1 MTSPM
6 QYHFAPRTIA
16 EARRMRAELM
26 GRLIRKGWRRLRN
39 AIVAFRE
46 RRALARQYR
55 QDMAMLMRAD
65 GRLLADIG
73 LTRGDVRA
81 AVSEGSFSRTL
92 KASAARR
99 EEAMAVA
106 QANRH
111 ALPRVHAPELAPG
124 RINEMANAK

>member
-16 EARRMRAELM
+16 EARRMRAVVM
-26 GRLIRKGWRRLRN
+26 GYLIRKTWRRWRRRI
-39 AIVAFRE
+39 ADFRE
-46 RRALARQYR
+46 RFAEARQYR
-55 QDMAMLMRAD
+55 RDMAMLMQAD
-65 GRLLADIG
+65 ARLLADIG

-92 KASAARR
+92 EASAARR
-99 EEAMAVA
+99 EQAMAVA
-106 QANRH
+106 QANRT
-111 ALPRVHAPELAPG
+111 ALPRVHAPELAPS